1 MSDPNKALQW
11 YAAHAREVADRHE
24 ALDPA
29 KVHHWWLDQL
39 PNSPAVILDVGAG
52 SGRDAA
58 WLAGKNHNV
67 IAVEP
72 VTAMIRGGLRRRPHP
87 NFRWIE
93 DELPS
98 LQKISRLGISFDLVL
113 LSAVWMHVKPAD
125 RNRAFRKVIQLLKP
139 GGALV
144 MTFRQ
149 RRSRPKT
156 PAACMPPGLKR
167 SRSSP
172 ETTALPSSAQP
183 RRMSPARPAPCYGLR
198 S

>member
-1 MSDPNKALQW
+1 MSDSSKAFQW
-11 YAAHAREVADRHE
+11 YEANAREVADRHE
-24 ALDPA
+24 ALDPE

-58 WLAGKNHNV
+58 WLAAKNHDV

-72 VTAMIRGGLRRRPHP
+72 VTAMIQEGLRRRPNP
-87 NFRWIE
+87 NFRWME

-125 RNRAFRKVIQLLKP
+125 CNRAFRKVIQLLKP

-149 RRSRPKT
+149 SPAPPKT
-156 PAACMPPGLKR
+156 PAACMPSDVKR

-172 ETTALPSSAQP
+172 GTTVPLS
-183 RRMSPARPAPCYGLR
+183 
-198 S
+198 